1 MTVAA
6 AQLAPDLPHG
16 LTASLEGVA
25 YEIRLLQAH
34 VLRMQ
39 DLCRAPDMGSA
50 LDAVVI
56 RELQGLDLVAQRLD
70 ALSGFVLAVTDTLPF
85 DPAMDLSDALAALSL
100 QDMAERLSAQA
111 AGLELPETSGPPAG
125 DFDLF

>member
-1 MTVAA
+1 MTMAA

-16 LTASLEGVA
+16 LTASLDGVA

-85 DPAMDLSDALAALSL
+85 DPAMDLAEALAAIPLR
-100 QDMAERLSAQA
+100 DMAERLSAKA
-111 AGLELPETSGPPAG
+111 AGLELPEPVGPPAG